1 MILSL
6 ADRIGYEL
14 DEVMREFEDENG
26 CVRLY
31 KEDENGRFIGLVE
44 EMTKVLKNHNIS
56 FKYSINDSDCGDYA
70 SIAFAYVA
78 DGELSLYS
86 FLID

>member
-14 DEVMREFEDENG
+14 DEVMREFENEEG
-26 CVRLY
+26 YVRPY

-44 EMTKVLKNHNIS
+44 EMTKVLKSHNTT

-70 SIAFAYVA
+70 SVSFAYVA
-78 DGELSLYS
+78 DGELCLYS